1 MHSAIAALDD
11 KSRGRHAAKA
21 GASTNQPPGMREARW
36 PWLIV
41 VASTA
46 MAACGAGAVWISH
59 TQAKSVPA
67 VAAPLVPSARPAQSA
82 TLPASFSASRQP
94 EVTLAAL
101 APPAVLYPA
110 PSEPPVPARDGAPVI
125 AATVATIAKPAVQPV
140 TPPVTSAAPA
150 ASAEE
155 KASPVDSAPAQAA
168 SRPVE
173 RMPAGAIQVGAAPA
187 APAPESIDRIAA
199 DIRQAIDAER
209 YDDAGRLLQQLGRQL
224 PPESITL
231 LRLRAWHALRSGDA
245 KTSLPLYRSI
255 TERLPD
261 DESASINMAL
271 SHWMLGQKDEA
282 RRIVAGLAER
292 LPESDAVRQALA
304 RFGDRS

>member
-11 KSRGRHAAKA
+11 QSRGPKATPQAAA
-21 GASTNQPPGMREARW
+21 QASQPPCMREARW

-46 MAACGAGAVWISH
+46 MAVCGAGAVWISH
-59 TQAKSVPA
+59 TQAKSGPVD
-67 VAAPLVPSARPAQSA
+67 AAPVLPAQSA
-82 TLPASFSASRQP
+82 PRSTALQP
-94 EVTLAAL
+94 DVTLAAL
-101 APPAVLYPA
+101 TPPAVLYPA
-110 PSEPPVPARDGAPVI
+110 PVELPAPVRENVPVT
-125 AATVATIAKPAVQPV
+125 AAVVATVAKPAVQAVTAPA
-140 TPPVTSAAPA
+140 TPPAAPTAGADDKA
-150 ASAEE
+150 AA
-155 KASPVDSAPAQAA
+155 VDSAPAQA
-168 SRPVE
+168 SPKPVE
-173 RMPAGAIQVGAAPA
+173 RVPAGAIQVSAATAPA
-187 APAPESIDRIAA
+187 VENVDRIAA

-209 YDDAGRLLQQLGRQL
+209 YDDATRLLQQLGKQL

-255 TERLPD
+255 AERLPD

>member
-11 KSRGRHAAKA
+11 QSRAPTATPQSAHA
-21 GASTNQPPGMREARW
+21 SQPPHMREARW

-46 MAACGAGAVWISH
+46 MAMCGAGAVWISH
-59 TQAKSVPA
+59 TQAKSGP
-67 VAAPLVPSARPAQSA
+67 VAAAPVFPAQSSSPVTA
-82 TLPASFSASRQP
+82 PQP
-94 EVTLAAL
+94 DVTLAAL
-101 APPAVLYPA
+101 TPPTVLYPA
-110 PSEPPVPARDGAPVI
+110 PAEPPVPVQENVPVT
-125 AATVATIAKPAVQPV
+125 AAVVAAVAKPAVNTV
-140 TPPVTSAAPA
+140 TPTAPPVAPT
-150 ASAEE
+150 ASADD
-155 KASPVDSAPAQAA
+155 KAAPVDSTPAQATPK
-168 SRPVE
+168 PVE
-173 RMPAGAIQVGAAPA
+173 RVPAGAIQVGAA
-187 APAPESIDRIAA
+187 APAVENVDRIAA

-209 YDDAGRLLQQLGRQL
+209 YDDAGRLLQQLGKQL
-224 PPESITL
+224 PPESLTL